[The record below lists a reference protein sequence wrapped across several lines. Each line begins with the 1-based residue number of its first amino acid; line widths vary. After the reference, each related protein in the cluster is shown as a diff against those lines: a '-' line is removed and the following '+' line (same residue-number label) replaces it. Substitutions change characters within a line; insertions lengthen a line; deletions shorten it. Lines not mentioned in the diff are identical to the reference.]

1 MTNAQRL
8 DHVEDELQTVKRLLV
23 STASYAESAGR
34 RLDELTIKQD
44 RTQSHL
50 DELTIK
56 QDRTQFHLD
65 ELTIKQDRT
74 QFHLDELTIKQD
86 RTQFHLDEL
95 TIKQDRTQ
103 SHLDQL
109 EVGIDRVGAKVD
121 QLSDKVDSFIT
132 HTQRLFI
139 KAGSEIEETK
149 ARTERLE
156 ALMLKLDR
164 SFEEQK
170 SQFREFQLTTGAAL
184 ERIDRVLDYLLRQ
197 QGGNQNPPS

>member
-1 MTNAQRL
+1 MTNTQRL
-8 DHVEDELQTVKRLLV
+8 DHVEDELETVKRLLV
-23 STASYAESAGR
+23 STASYAESANR

-56 QDRTQFHLD
+56 QDRTQ
-65 ELTIKQDRT
+65 
-74 QFHLDELTIKQD
+74 
-86 RTQFHLDEL
+86 
-95 TIKQDRTQ
+95 

-109 EVGIDRVGAKVD
+109 GARVDQIGEKVD
-121 QLSDKVDSFIT
+121 QVSDKVDSFIT
-132 HTQRLFI
+132 HTQRLFT

-164 SFEEQK
+164 NFDEQK
-170 SQFREFQLTTGAAL
+170 SQFQEFQLTTGAAL

-197 QGGNQNPPS
+197 QGGNPNPPS

>member
-8 DHVEDELQTVKRLLV
+8 DHVEDELETVKRLLI
-23 STASYAESAGR
+23 STASYAESANR

-56 QDRTQFHLD
+56 QDRTQS
-65 ELTIKQDRT
+65 
-74 QFHLDELTIKQD
+74 
-86 RTQFHLDEL
+86 HLDEL

-109 EVGIDRVGAKVD
+109 EVRIDRVGAKVD
-121 QLSDKVDSFIT
+121 QLSERVDSFIT
-132 HTQRLFI
+132 YTQRLFT

-164 SFEEQK
+164 NFEEQK
-170 SQFREFQLTTGAAL
+170 SQFQEFQLTTGAAL

-197 QGGNQNPPS
+197 QGGNLNPPS

>member
-8 DHVEDELQTVKRLLV
+8 DHVEDELETVKRLLV
-23 STASYAESAGR
+23 STASYAESANR

-56 QDRTQFHLD
+56 QDRTQ
-65 ELTIKQDRT
+65 
-74 QFHLDELTIKQD
+74 
-86 RTQFHLDEL
+86 
-95 TIKQDRTQ
+95 

-109 EVGIDRVGAKVD
+109 GARVDQIGEKVD
-121 QLSDKVDSFIT
+121 QVSDQVDSFIT
-132 HTQRLFI
+132 HTQRLFT

-164 SFEEQK
+164 NFEEQK
-170 SQFREFQLTTGAAL
+170 SQFQEFQLTTGAAL

-197 QGGNQNPPS
+197 QGANPNPPS

>member
-8 DHVEDELQTVKRLLV
+8 DHVEDELETVKRLLV
-23 STASYAESAGR
+23 STASYAESANR

-50 DELTIK
+50 D
-56 QDRTQFHLD
+56 D
-65 ELTIKQDRT
+65 
-74 QFHLDELTIKQD
+74 
-86 RTQFHLDEL
+86 L

-109 EVGIDRVGAKVD
+109 GVRVDQIGEKVD
-121 QLSDKVDSFIT
+121 QVSDKVDNFIT
-132 HTQRLFI
+132 HTQRLFT

-164 SFEEQK
+164 NFEEQK
-170 SQFREFQLTTGAAL
+170 SQFQEFQLTTGAAL

-197 QGGNQNPPS
+197 QGVRQQGGNPNPPS

>member
-8 DHVEDELQTVKRLLV
+8 DHVEDELETVKRLLV
-23 STASYAESAGR
+23 STASYAESANR

-56 QDRTQFHLD
+56 QDRTQ
-65 ELTIKQDRT
+65 
-74 QFHLDELTIKQD
+74 
-86 RTQFHLDEL
+86 
-95 TIKQDRTQ
+95 

-109 EVGIDRVGAKVD
+109 GARVDQIGEKVD
-121 QLSDKVDSFIT
+121 QVSDKVDSFIT
-132 HTQRLFI
+132 HTQRLFT

-164 SFEEQK
+164 NFDEQK
-170 SQFREFQLTTGAAL
+170 SQFQEFQLTTGAAL

-197 QGGNQNPPS
+197 QGGNPNPPS

>member
-8 DHVEDELQTVKRLLV
+8 DHVEDELETVKRLLV
-23 STASYAESAGR
+23 STASYAESANR

-56 QDRTQFHLD
+56 QDRTQ
-65 ELTIKQDRT
+65 
-74 QFHLDELTIKQD
+74 
-86 RTQFHLDEL
+86 
-95 TIKQDRTQ
+95 

-109 EVGIDRVGAKVD
+109 GARVDQIGEKVD
-121 QLSDKVDSFIT
+121 QVSDKVDSFIT
-132 HTQRLFI
+132 HTQRLFT

-164 SFEEQK
+164 NFEEQK
-170 SQFREFQLTTGAAL
+170 SQFQEFQLTTGAAL

-197 QGGNQNPPS
+197 QGGNPNPPS

>member
-8 DHVEDELQTVKRLLV
+8 DHVEDELETVKQLLV
-23 STASYAESAGR
+23 STASYAESTSR
-34 RLDELTIKQD
+34 R
-44 RTQSHL
+44 
-50 DELTIK
+50 
-56 QDRTQFHLD
+56 
-65 ELTIKQDRT
+65 
-74 QFHLDELTIKQD
+74 LDELTIKQD

-103 SHLDQL
+103 SHLDQTG
-109 EVGIDRVGAKVD
+109 VKVD

-132 HTQRLFI
+132 HTQRLFT
-139 KAGSEIEETK
+139 KTGSEIEETK

-164 SFEEQK
+164 NFEEQK
-170 SQFREFQLTTGAAL
+170 SQFQEFQLTTGAAL

-197 QGGNQNPPS
+197 QGGNPNPPS

>member
-8 DHVEDELQTVKRLLV
+8 DHVEDELETVKRLLV

-34 RLDELTIKQD
+34 RLDELTINQD
-44 RTQSHL
+44 RTQSY
-50 DELTIK
+50 
-56 QDRTQFHLD
+56 
-65 ELTIKQDRT
+65 
-74 QFHLDELTIKQD
+74 
-86 RTQFHLDEL
+86 LDEL

-103 SHLDQL
+103 SHLDEL
-109 EVGIDRVGAKVD
+109 GVRIDQVGAKVD
-121 QLSDKVDSFIT
+121 QVSDKVDSFIT
-132 HTQRLFI
+132 HTQRLFT
-139 KAGSEIEETK
+139 KAGNEIEETK

-170 SQFREFQLTTGAAL
+170 SQFQEFQLTTGAAL

-197 QGGNQNPPS
+197 QGGNPNPPS